1 MNKIFRYLFIGIL
14 FPLLVQF
21 VFYFQFTS
29 NYTQDLFSEQK
40 FRQFYGSGV
49 YQSRQLGR
57 SLHLWVYQ
65 QLSGMD
71 KMQEMKVNPY
81 NSRRLRHLDEE
92 ADPVFYLSYFFIA
105 TFFMVLTSL
114 LLLLLFERKEDFS
127 IDKKFRDLLALF
139 LILMMGMTQF
149 VVTPY
154 DTPGYFLQT
163 AALIFFLNYLRS
175 GGLLSFILLLLTIFI
190 ATLNRETSLLIL
202 SFMAAVY
209 FGKEGIRIDWIKRM
223 ILPVLC
229 FALPYLYLKFSGE
242 GSSFT
247 DASLLAINL
256 DLGNAYALLGLAFA
270 AMMVY
275 LAYRMNHNSPSLVTA
290 YFLFS
295 LPYILIIFVVG
306 ITQEF
311 RLWMPLVH
319 GALILGILNLPEFR
333 TSTVHR

>member
-21 VFYFQFTS
+21 VFYFQFTT

-71 KMQEMKVNPY
+71 KMQEMRNNPY
-81 NSRRLRHLDEE
+81 NSRRLLHLDAD

-114 LLLLLFERKEDFS
+114 LLLLLFEREKDFVT
-127 IDKKFRDLLALF
+127 DKKHRDLLALF

-163 AALIFFLNYLRS
+163 AALIFFLHYLRS
-175 GGLLSFILLLLTIFI
+175 RALLSFILLLITIVI

-209 FGKEGIRIDWIKRM
+209 IGKDGIRLDWIKRM

-229 FALPYLYLKFSGE
+229 FALPYLYLKLSGE
-242 GSSFT
+242 GSTFT
-247 DASLLAINL
+247 DSSLLTVNL

-270 AMMVY
+270 ALMVY
-275 LAYRMNHNSPSLVTA
+275 LAYRMNRNSPSLITA

-319 GALILGILNLPEFR
+319 GALILGILNLTDYR
-333 TSTVHR
+333 TSAIRS

>member
-1 MNKIFRYLFIGIL
+1 MKKILRYLFIGIL

-71 KMQEMKVNPY
+71 KMQEMKKNPY
-81 NSRRLRHLDEE
+81 NSRRLRHLDAD
-92 ADPVFYLSYFFIA
+92 ADPVFYLSYFFIS
-105 TFFMVLTSL
+105 TFFMVLTAL
-114 LLLLLFERKEDFS
+114 LLLLLFDRDKDFP
-127 IDKKFRDLLALF
+127 IDKNYRDLLALF

-149 VVTPY
+149 VITPY

-163 AALIFFLNYLRS
+163 AALIFFLTYLNS
-175 GGLLSFILLLLTIFI
+175 GALWSFIMLLITIVI

-209 FGKEGIRIDWIKRM
+209 YGKEGIRPGWIKRM
-223 ILPVLC
+223 ILPVLS

-242 GSSFT
+242 GSTFT
-247 DASLLAINL
+247 DASLLWVNL
-256 DLGNAYALLGLAFA
+256 DFGNAYALLGIAFA

-275 LAYRMNHNSPSLVTA
+275 LAYRMNRNTASLITA

-311 RLWMPLVH
+311 RLWMPLIH
-319 GALILGILNLPEFR
+319 GALILGILHLPEYR
-333 TSTVHR
+333 TSAIHS